1 MVVQEGEEGV
11 MLDRVEYPELRH
23 GLGRVGVADVT
34 QLTHHHSGHPG
45 GVDHLPAS
53 QLDQLAQVSSLHPA
67 LGAHVDRTNP

>member
-34 QLTHHHSGHPG
+34 QLAHHQGGHPG
-45 GVDHLPAS
+45 GVDHLA
-53 QLDQLAQVSSLHPA
+53 A
-67 LGAHVDRTNP
+67 L